1 MPATPPRMLPKVK
14 VLRVNGK
21 HFVCGLFWQPLTRP
35 RESME
40 IVAIRRCTIIQ
51 AGFVAKH
58 RGAFK
63 GMGSMAAA
71 LAGLLGRSWL
81 GVFVLDDGHYVLAAV
96 NDRAIVPGCDLT
108 GDHAAVR
115 AKLNEVYGLF
125 AWEKIYIPA
134 GFDHAGETLDLNT
147 LLTPARLKKE
157 YRLKSLTFGLSA
169 KEWGVGIAV
178 AALLAAIVSVYFIR
192 AVQHRKAR
200 ERAEHLR

>member
-1 MPATPPRMLPKVK
+1 MASPLCAACSGSHRPARARIGRKRVKSASASRWRSSPSGAARSFRRALWPSIRARSKAWSAWPPRWRACL
-14 VLRVNGK
+14 
-21 HFVCGLFWQPLTRP
+21 GL
-35 RESME
+35 
-40 IVAIRRCTIIQ
+40 
-51 AGFVAKH
+51 H
-58 RGAFK
+58 
-63 GMGSMAAA
+63 
-71 LAGLLGRSWL
+71 
-81 GVFVLDDGHYVLAAV
+81 VLAAV

-178 AALLAAIVSVYFIR
+178 AALLAAIVGVYFIR

>member
-21 HFVCGLFWQPLTRP
+21 PFVCGLFWQPLTRP
-35 RESME
+35 RAYMKEAREIGKRESME
-40 IVAIRRCTIIQ
+40 IVAIRRSTIIQ

-58 RGAFK
+58 QGALK
-63 GMGSMAAA
+63 GMVSMAAA
-71 LAGLLGRSWL
+71 LA
-81 GVFVLDDGHYVLAAV
+81 
-96 NDRAIVPGCDLT
+96 

-200 ERAEHLR
+200 ERAEHLRRQQLAQLNAQNQ